1 MAKDTSANSE
11 LVGQGAPQ
19 HTNELPLPSMQFRWR
34 AWLAF
39 QRALDPLAQPRAL
52 PIKPR
57 R

>member
-1 MAKDTSANSE
+1 MAKDTSAKGESA
-11 LVGQGAPQ
+11 GKGAPQ
-19 HTNELPLPSMQFRWR
+19 RIAELPLPSMQFRWR